1 MQKGLFV
8 PSRRPP
14 SRATLAALAAK
25 YGSPAHAEATRKA
38 FLDLLCRGRA
48 IPASPWPRHM
58 PTSLDGDTEG
68 LIVEHTSIEV
78 EIGERCPLLLCRAKE
93 HAATALRPVFVM
105 HGTGQSL
112 DGLLLNGHLQRFAR
126 RGMLA
131 VGVDARHHGGRCGSN
146 GSQVYWE
153 ALCSAWRAPEER
165 PPRERS
171 RGEAATAA
179 PSPSSPANKFP
190 FIWDTVYDLM
200 RALDWLESRPDV
212 DCSRVG
218 ATGISLVCRRPAR
231 PHRSPRPAHAPLEHT
246 VLLQGGAPVGSCALQ
261 GRVCATG

>member
-1 MQKGLFV
+1 MQKGHFV

-131 VGVDARHHGGRCGSN
+131 SPTGTTKAKTARKFGLDSEHYAVHG
-146 GSQVYWE
+146 
-153 ALCSAWRAPEER
+153 
-165 PPRERS
+165 
-171 RGEAATAA
+171 
-179 PSPSSPANKFP
+179 
-190 FIWDTVYDLM
+190 
-200 RALDWLESRPDV
+200 
-212 DCSRVG
+212 
-218 ATGISLVCRRPAR
+218 
-231 PHRSPRPAHAPLEHT
+231 
-246 VLLQGGAPVGSCALQ
+246 
-261 GRVCATG
+261 